1 MCFKYTRP
9 ASVSQRKLQGHARI
23 KTSLSTRAELAFINM
38 SDQTVEEL
46 RAALEKE
53 REEHRYSKNAHSAL
67 GVLFGNVVRENE
79 NLKRA
84 MNTAAQAHE
93 ETKNQL
99 DLAHFKTSRVTD
111 TLNKTRETLARTQQA
126 LAATQAALTL
136 AVEARDDAQAFQ
148 MTGFY

>member
-1 MCFKYTRP
+1 
-9 ASVSQRKLQGHARI
+9 
-23 KTSLSTRAELAFINM
+23 M

-93 ETKNQL
+93 ETKAGLSRVQEELSFTTEALSTTEYQL
-99 DLAHFKTSRVTD
+99 DCAHFKTKRVTD
-111 TLNKTRETLARTQQA
+111 TLDKTRETLARTQQA